1 MEFSVGGGLYPLG
14 QLVELLEEFGPAAA
28 AAIEQEP
35 EPPLHP
41 LMCLP
46 VLLYDSSDNLFKA
59 EVASPGS

>member
-1 MEFSVGGGLYPLG
+1 MDPLVCGSLPPLG
-14 QLVELLEEFGPAAA
+14 QLVQLLGEPGPSAA
-28 AAIEQEP
+28 AAIEGGP
-35 EPPLHP
+35 EPILCP